1 MLLIFPDARAYL
13 QQHSL
18 SLRDVMMRE
27 IGHLMGLR
35 HLEHE
40 ELLAQDYAPGDLGC
54 VNEATATAVAAI
66 LKVPAAALN
75 WCEPN

>member
-1 MLLIFPDARAYL
+1 MLLIFPDASAYL

-35 HLEHE
+35 HLEHA
-40 ELLAQDYAPGDLGC
+40 ELLAEDYARGDLAC
-54 VNEATATAVAAI
+54 VNEATATAVAAM
-66 LKVPAAALN
+66 LNVPAMALN
-75 WCEPN
+75 WCEPR